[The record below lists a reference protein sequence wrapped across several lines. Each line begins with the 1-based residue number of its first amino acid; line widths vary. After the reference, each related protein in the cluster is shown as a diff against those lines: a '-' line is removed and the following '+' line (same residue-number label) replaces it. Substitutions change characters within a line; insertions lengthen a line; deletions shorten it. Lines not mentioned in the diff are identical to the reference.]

1 MNTSFAS
8 PFDLGL
14 STLFLDLNS
23 FFASV
28 EQNERPELRGRPVAV
43 VPMMTDA
50 TCAIAASYEAK
61 AYGIKTGTKIYDAKR
76 LCPHLICV
84 LARHDVYVDYHHRVL
99 KAAEKHIPIT
109 RVWSIDEFHCD
120 LIGREREPARAKDL
134 ALRIK
139 SQIAADIGPHIKCS
153 IGIAS
158 NSFLAKV
165 ATNMQKPDGLV
176 LLRPEDL
183 PGPLF
188 DLKLTDLPGINIRM
202 EERLFRAKIRS
213 IKDLWHIAPRH
224 ARSIWGNVTGERFWY
239 WLHGYDVPHVE
250 THISMVGH
258 SRVLDPAMRTP
269 EKARLMTRRLLYKAA
284 ARLRRKEF
292 HACAL
297 SLSVRMLDGRRW
309 QGDARFPAACDFFTL
324 MQHLDDLWRSMSLDC
339 LGCEPAHAPRRMM
352 CKKVSVIL
360 HKLQKDG
367 AITDDLFLQQ
377 NQTVG
382 RMQVKREALST
393 ALDAI
398 NRKYQKETVSIGLIP
413 QTLAGHVGTKIAFA
427 RVPDQDE
434 FME

>member
-1 MNTSFAS
+1 MNNPFPS
-8 PFDLGL
+8 PFDSGL

-28 EQNERPELRGRPVAV
+28 EQNERPDLRGRPVAV

-61 AYGIKTGTKIYDAKR
+61 AYGIRTGTKIYDAKR

-84 LARHDVYVDYHHRVL
+84 LARHDVYVDYHLRIL
-99 KAAEKHIPIT
+99 KAAEKHVPIT
-109 RVWSIDEFHCD
+109 KIWSIDEFHCN
-120 LIGREREPARAKDL
+120 LIGREREPERAKDL

-139 SQIAADIGPHIKCS
+139 SQIAADIGPAVKCS
-153 IGIAS
+153 IGLAP

-165 ATNMQKPDGLV
+165 ATDMQKPDGLV

-188 DLKLTDLPGINIRM
+188 NLKLTDLPGINTRM
-202 EERLFRAKIRS
+202 EERLARAKIRS
-213 IKDLWHIAPRH
+213 IKDLWSIAPRH

-239 WLHGYDVPHVE
+239 WLHGYNVPHVE
-250 THISMVGH
+250 THTSMVGH

-269 EKARLMTRRLLYKAA
+269 EKARMMTRRLLYKAA
-284 ARLRRKEF
+284 ARLRRKGF

-297 SLSVRMLDGRRW
+297 SLSVRMLNGRRW
-309 QGDARFPAACDFFTL
+309 QGDAHFPAACDFFTL
-324 MQHLDDLWRSMSLDC
+324 MQHLDDLWRSMSLESF
-339 LGCEPAHAPRRMM
+339 GCEPERAPPRML
-352 CKKVSVIL
+352 CKKVSIIL

-367 AITDDLFLQQ
+367 AITDDLFLQK
-377 NQTVG
+377 NQTAG
-382 RMQVKREALST
+382 HTLKRREALSA
-393 ALDAI
+393 ALDTI
-398 NRKYQKETVSIGLIP
+398 NRKYQKETISIGLIP
-413 QTLAGHVGTKIAFA
+413 QTLAGHVGTKIAFS